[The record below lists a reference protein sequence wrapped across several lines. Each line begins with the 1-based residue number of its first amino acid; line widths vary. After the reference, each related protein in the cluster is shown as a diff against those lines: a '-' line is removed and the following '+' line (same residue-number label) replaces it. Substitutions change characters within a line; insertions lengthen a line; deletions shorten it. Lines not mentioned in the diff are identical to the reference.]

1 MTAVVG
7 PDLELQ
13 GAIKTALAAST
24 DLASAMGGTLRLY
37 QDVPEDVTF
46 PYITLGEGQLVPD
59 LAECIDGSEVFPVL
73 HVWSRSH
80 GGFEEAKKIAAN
92 IFVALTAA
100 PITLTENKCL
110 LLERDQLG
118 EITLRD
124 PDGKTKHI
132 ACHYR
137 AMIETR

>member
-1 MTAVVG
+1 MTAVLG
-7 PDLELQ
+7 HDLELQ
-13 GAIKTALAAST
+13 GGIVAALVGST
-24 DLASAMGGTLRLY
+24 DLATVMGGTVRTY
-37 QDVPEDVTF
+37 QDVPADAVF
-46 PYITLGEGQLVPD
+46 PYLTIGESQLVPD
-59 LAECIDGSEVFPVL
+59 LAECIDGSEVFPVI

-92 IFVALTAA
+92 IAVVLTTAT
-100 PITLTENKCL
+100 ITLSENKCL

-118 EITLRD
+118 DRSMTD

>member
-7 PDLELQ
+7 HDLELQ

>member
-7 PDLELQ
+7 HDLELQ
-13 GAIKTALAAST
+13 GGIKTALAAST
-24 DLASAMGGTLRLY
+24 DLATVMGAFRLY
-37 QDVPEDVTF
+37 QDVPEDPVF
-46 PYITLGEGQLVPD
+46 PYLTIGESQLVPD
-59 LAECIDGSEVFPVL
+59 LAECIDGSEVFPVI

-92 IFVALTAA
+92 VNVALTGAT
-100 PITLTENKCL
+100 ITLSENRCL
-110 LLERDQLG
+110 LIERDQLG
-118 EITLRD
+118 DVAMRD